1 MRNTF
6 FWLMIIIVM
15 AVFSLNP
22 SIAKPAESSS
32 DRVLRILKELDD
44 LYRSSSAHGLMS
56 MQVKTAHY
64 TRSMRLESWASGK
77 DKSLIRIIAPLKERG
92 TSTLMYGK
100 NIYTYLPKTDR
111 TIRLTSGMMGGSWM
125 GSHFTNDDLIKESRM
140 SEDYDATITFEGIRN
155 RQSVIEFTLIPKPL
169 ASVVWGKIVLTIE
182 AKNIIVK
189 IQAMFWMPLSILFL
203 NFVYL
208 FLKKQKDTLFYFF
221 IISTIT
227 STILAVFSNRI
238 LLGYQDFNVGTMAKT
253 GPEFLIITF
262 LFILPAAIY
271 SLYLIGRAG
280 NILLKDKPYEIYQD
294 PYFLKQLRILFWGST
309 SCFIIAVST
318 NIFFDQVLGYSGE
331 LHLASLS
338 LSIQSIFIL
347 PALIKYNF
355 LSQPM
360 ETLGDE
366 LYLNSSDAVLITNE
380 KGSIINL
387 NSCTTNLVRCRNC
400 CEFGICDSSTCM
412 NISVDNYPRSDCSNT
427 SI

>member
-1 MRNTF
+1 MRNIF

-44 LYRSSSAHGLMS
+44 LYRSSSAHGFMS

-77 DKSLIRIIAPLKERG
+77 DKSLIRIIAPIKERG

-182 AKNIIVK
+182 AKNIIPVSYIFYDEDMEMIRTMTFSDVK
-189 IQAMFWMPLSILFL
+189 DLGGRVIPAVLRVTPVDKPGEYTEVVYEKMEFKIPIKDSFFSIAR
-203 NFVYL
+203 
-208 FLKKQKDTLFYFF
+208 LKKK
-221 IISTIT
+221 
-227 STILAVFSNRI
+227 
-238 LLGYQDFNVGTMAKT
+238 K
-253 GPEFLIITF
+253 
-262 LFILPAAIY
+262 
-271 SLYLIGRAG
+271 
-280 NILLKDKPYEIYQD
+280 
-294 PYFLKQLRILFWGST
+294 
-309 SCFIIAVST
+309 
-318 NIFFDQVLGYSGE
+318 
-331 LHLASLS
+331 
-338 LSIQSIFIL
+338 
-347 PALIKYNF
+347 
-355 LSQPM
+355 
-360 ETLGDE
+360 
-366 LYLNSSDAVLITNE
+366 
-380 KGSIINL
+380 
-387 NSCTTNLVRCRNC
+387 
-400 CEFGICDSSTCM
+400 
-412 NISVDNYPRSDCSNT
+412 
-427 SI
+427 